1 MLLPDEVAALQKA
14 EARYPRNRLIVII
27 VALVLM
33 CVPVAVYLPGEG
45 HVDHLLG
52 RDEEVSALVESVN
65 TSGSCRKPRR
75 TRYVIEVRWESSFGS
90 GSDTYT
96 QCGNPPT
103 AGSSVQVWVG
113 PSGNVSRN
121 SPATDRIGLT
131 AISLGIGAFA
141 AGIGFLII
149 ITSRRH
155 RQRVLQAGV
164 MTLAA
169 PVAVEV
175 SRGQKSAVLMRHLP
189 PQPHPPGRNTQIGV
203 VLYTQQGSAPTT
215 KTPRNIAGSW
225 WMYLAPPV
233 HKSKR
238 NALLYRGQERCWID
252 FTPPKR

>member
-1 MLLPDEVAALQKA
+1 MLLPDELAALQAA

-27 VALVLM
+27 VTLVLTF
-33 CVPVAVYLPGEG
+33 VPAAIYLPGAG
-45 HVDHLLG
+45 NLDHLLG
-52 RDEEVSALVESVN
+52 KDEQVDAVVESVN
-65 TSGSCRKPRR
+65 TNGSCRKPRR

-103 AGSSVQVWVG
+103 TGSSVQVWVG
-113 PSGNVSRN
+113 PSGEVSRN
-121 SPATDRIGLT
+121 SPTADLIGLT
-131 AISLGIGAFA
+131 AISLGVAAFT
-141 AGIGFLII
+141 AGIGFVII
-149 ITSRRH
+149 ITSRRQ

-175 SRGQKSAVLMRHLP
+175 SRGQKSTVLMRHLP

-203 VLYTQQGSAPTT
+203 VLYAQQGSTPTT
-215 KTPRNIAGSW
+215 RTPRNIAGSW